1 MKCLTVLGTR
11 PEFIQASCLSHAIRA
26 RHGEVLVNTGQH
38 YDDSMAKVFF
48 DELELP
54 RPGYELNV
62 GAEGSSHAR
71 QTAAILTSLE
81 PVLEKERPDWVIV
94 YGDTNTSIAAA
105 LVASKLGMP
114 IAHVEAGLRSFDR
127 RMPEEINRVL
137 IDHVSDVLFSP
148 TTRAVTN
155 LSNEGIRE
163 GVVNV
168 GDVRIDVL
176 RRFVPKARERRD
188 GLLAA
193 RGLRPDDPFAIAT
206 VHRASNT
213 DDPVRLRELVD
224 ALGRLEVPVVLP
236 VHPRLKRC
244 LERARI
250 ALPPSVRAGEPV
262 GFLDLLSLL
271 DACSLVVTDSG
282 GLQKEAYLMERPCLT
297 LRDTTEW
304 VETVEVGWNRL
315 LEPGALPD
323 AARSTLGGVRPP
335 HPNLYGEPGVSDRI
349 IDVLEARLDAVKA
362 RQTG

>member
-1 MKCLTVLGTR
+1 
-11 PEFIQASCLSHAIRA
+11 
-26 RHGEVLVNTGQH
+26 
-38 YDDSMAKVFF
+38 
-48 DELELP
+48 
-54 RPGYELNV
+54 
-62 GAEGSSHAR
+62 
-71 QTAAILTSLE
+71 
-81 PVLEKERPDWVIV
+81 
-94 YGDTNTSIAAA
+94 
-105 LVASKLGMP
+105 
-114 IAHVEAGLRSFDR
+114 
-127 RMPEEINRVL
+127 
-137 IDHVSDVLFSP
+137 
-148 TTRAVTN
+148 
-155 LSNEGIRE
+155 
-163 GVVNV
+163 
-168 GDVRIDVL
+168 
-176 RRFVPKARERRD
+176 
-188 GLLAA
+188 
-193 RGLRPDDPFAIAT
+193 
-206 VHRASNT
+206 
-213 DDPVRLRELVD
+213 VD